1 MCCIWLLTMIW
12 YTQQC
17 ACIVPGIEFRS
28 STINDNLI
36 HLFDSLYFCTWLIV
50 ICSYPSD
57 IIVIV
62 VFVVDV
68 EHRVLTRLRSCRHV
82 TTSEWKF
89 GKSRPKILEIWDD
102 LYALCPK
109 FPFGIIFLPTSNWY
123 ECCRVCSFLFAVLSS
138 ISSLQQDRNYVM
150 TH

>member
-1 MCCIWLLTMIW
+1 MCCIWLLAMIRCSH
-12 YTQQC
+12 QC

-36 HLFDSLYFCTWLIV
+36 HLFDALYFVSGWLSFVAIPTV
-50 ICSYPSD
+50 SSSLSF
-57 IIVIV
+57 
-62 VFVVDV
+62 FVVDV